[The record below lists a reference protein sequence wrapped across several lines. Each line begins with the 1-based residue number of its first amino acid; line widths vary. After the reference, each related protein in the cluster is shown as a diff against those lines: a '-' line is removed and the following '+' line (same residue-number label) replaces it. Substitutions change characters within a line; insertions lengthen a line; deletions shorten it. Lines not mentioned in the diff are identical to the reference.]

1 MAGKEKCRMLRDI
14 RRQIAE
20 CNDIELITK
29 ECTYQGTCRGTCPK
43 CEQEVR
49 YLEEQLAMRR
59 SAGMRIALAGVSI
72 GAMLALSGCSAI
84 DRAID
89 ALPNRA
95 ANTPEPIVVLDGEV
109 AAEDI
114 TLANTNAPEAE
125 SDA

>member
-95 ANTPEPIVVLDGEV
+95 ADTPEPIVVLDGEV

>member
-95 ANTPEPIVVLDGEV
+95 AGTPEPIVVLDGEV

-114 TLANTNAPEAE
+114 ILANTNAPEAE

>member
-29 ECTYQGTCRGTCPK
+29 ECTYQGKCRGTCPK

-84 DRAID
+84 DKVMD

-109 AAEDI
+109 AVEDI
-114 TLANTNAPEAE
+114 TLTNTSAPEAE

>member
-72 GAMLALSGCSAI
+72 GAMLALSGCGAI

-95 ANTPEPIVVLDGEV
+95 AGTPEPIVVLDGEV
-109 AAEDI
+109 AEEDI

>member
-72 GAMLALSGCSAI
+72 GAMLALSGCSVI

-95 ANTPEPIVVLDGEV
+95 AGTPEPIVVLDGEV

-114 TLANTNAPEAE
+114 TLTNTNAPEAE

>member
-84 DRAID
+84 DKAMD